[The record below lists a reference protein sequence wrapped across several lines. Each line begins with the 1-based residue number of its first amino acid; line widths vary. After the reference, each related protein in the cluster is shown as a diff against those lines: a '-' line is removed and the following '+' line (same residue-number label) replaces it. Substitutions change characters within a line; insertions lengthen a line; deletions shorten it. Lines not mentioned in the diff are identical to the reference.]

1 MHLAFLSCPSTEVGA
16 GKLPFTWNRVC
27 HHKSPRLL
35 SMNVCSNR
43 DMVLCLAGIGKH
55 DRGGQIGTWLEH
67 NECQSGESLLTSV
80 GSSLIPPPSNQG
92 LPEHHPRAAD
102 CRVPQKSAGISP
114 DQRHVPCP
122 EPRVK
127 TVLLKHQKHGLRDSV
142 QATGALGAL
151 LWVCGPRTAA
161 TRLAVYRPEVQPQQS
176 GSRFSPR
183 CPDRRDYTSRRE
195 CKFVGDV

>member
-1 MHLAFLSCPSTEVGA
+1 MDTNPGHSHHQYTARFLMHLAFLSCPSTEVGA

-127 TVLLKHQKHGLRDSV
+127 TVLLKSTRS
-142 QATGALGAL
+142 TGFGIL
-151 LWVCGPRTAA
+151 CR
-161 TRLAVYRPEVQPQQS
+161 Q
-176 GSRFSPR
+176 
-183 CPDRRDYTSRRE
+183 RE
-195 CKFVGDV
+195 H